1 MDILNFHRYSS
12 EKISYDHAKKTK
24 QSRSD
29 YRPHA
34 HEVYELIFFKEGR
47 VSYTVGGQRYR
58 LSPNDLVFTRP
69 YDIHDIQIDPG
80 EDYDRYNILF
90 DGALISDAV
99 FAEIPAD
106 LHVVHFDHNPMVVQL
121 FEKMD
126 FYCGRLSGE
135 VLEQTLSSLIREIC
149 VHIGLADGL
158 ARENAYTTTNTLVES
173 ALDYIEKNLIT
184 LTDTAEICEALYITK
199 SHLHHLFAKHLHT
212 SPKKYI
218 TAKRLALAR
227 REIFAGRRPTEV
239 YMQCGFSD
247 YSAFYRAYLAHFGQP
262 PSAKGGREQLRREG
276 AVAVITHDNTPVAR
290 PVADKN

>member
-1 MDILNFHRYSS
+1 MEILNYNRYSS

-24 QSRSD
+24 QSVSD
-29 YRPHA
+29 YRPHT
-34 HEVYELIFFKEGR
+34 HEVYELIFFKEGK

-69 YDIHDIQIDPG
+69 YAIHDIQIDPG

-90 DGALISDAV
+90 DGAFMSDEILSLIS
-99 FAEIPAD
+99 AD
-106 LHVVHFDHNPMVVQL
+106 VHVVHFDHNPMVVQL

-126 FYCGRLSGE
+126 FYCERLSGGM
-135 VLEQTLSSLIREIC
+135 LEETLLNLIREIL
-149 VHIGLADGL
+149 VHVGLAEGL
-158 ARENAYTTTNTLVES
+158 AKQNVYTTTNALVEG
-173 ALDYIEKNLIT
+173 ALDYIEKNLLT
-184 LTDTAEICEALYITK
+184 LTDTAEICERLYITK

-239 YMQCGFSD
+239 YMFCGFSD
-247 YSAFYRAYLAHFGQP
+247 YSAFYRAYLAHFGHP
-262 PSAKGGREQLRREG
+262 PSVKGSRAHLRRGE
-276 AVAVITHDNTPVAR
+276 AAATVTHDNTPLAR
-290 PVADKN
+290 PVADKK